1 TGAATVLDLS
11 DELNSGGG
19 PRPVTVNGST
29 DDESIT
35 AGDGNDTLHGNGGND
50 TLTDT
55 VGSVANLHGD
65 AGNESIL
72 FSSNFTSG
80 TIDGGADSDELLLNT
95 TSNFGTVN
103 FVNMEFLS
111 VGSFAVTATAAQY
124 DAFDTIRFNSANATV
139 GVALTLAATGAA
151 TVLDLSDELNSGG
164 GPRPVTVNGSTDNET
179 ITAGDG
185 NDTLLGNGGNDTL
198 NGGAGN
204 DTLNGGA
211 GDDALNGGA

>member
-1 TGAATVLDLS
+1 
-11 DELNSGGG
+11 
-19 PRPVTVNGST
+19 ST

-35 AGDGNDTLHGNGGND
+35 AGDGNDTLLGNGGNDTLNGGAGNDTLNGGAGDDALNGGAGND

-72 FSSNFTSG
+72 FSTNFTSG

-124 DAFDTIRFNSANATV
+124 DAFDTIRFNSPNA
-139 GVALTLAATGAA
+139 
-151 TVLDLSDELNSGG
+151 
-164 GPRPVTVNGSTDNET
+164 
-179 ITAGDG
+179 
-185 NDTLLGNGGNDTL
+185 
-198 NGGAGN
+198 
-204 DTLNGGA
+204 
-211 GDDALNGGA
+211 